1 MSYVGSLR
9 KKWATIAI
17 KILGSLNDNDIEMV
31 DSCVQKMI
39 DFRQVAIEIWILKF
53 GFIPILEIFFAR
65 LGVHIK
71 IVDGFASENLE
82 IVRRDRF

>member
-1 MSYVGSLR
+1 MR

-39 DFRQVAIEIWILKF
+39 DFKQVAIEIWILKF
-53 GFIPILEIFFAR
+53 GFIPILEIFFWQV
-65 LGVHIK
+65 GSPYQ